1 MLPKMTET
9 NFGKNLFK
17 VQFGYLVCL

>member
-1 MLPKMTET
+1 MTET